1 MNTYDGYSSEEKLKL
16 ALDHA
21 DFAIKTAH
29 NAITAALIAVAFAIP
44 ALIIA
49 GLTILTAS

>member
-1 MNTYDGYSSEEKLKL
+1 MKTSDTRILEERLEL
-16 ALDHA
+16 AVQHA

-49 GLTILTAS
+49 GLTLLTSP